1 MFFSGRSHVL
11 WSTYI
16 WVAVAIAFAGNTQAK
31 FLKADLKWPI
41 LRRAQ
46 DDLQSSLT
54 DLLILREPDND
65 PVFEKA
71 MRVVDNLATQSTCH
85 QAAAGHL
92 LVTCKT
98 IGANMGRQQGK
109 HELLER
115 AQSVY
120 AVRVAVCETGEG
132 RAAIPPACKPI
143 LEIPQRLDHE
153 IDVVNSKILASCLEA
168 LITEHY
174 YWTSYSN
181 NRQDAN
187 TLCQATTIESSRLEA
202 LQSYQKLAELL
213 PELRAALGST
223 QSQWLAFLKQQQEEI
238 AYVSKLERKSREERQ
253 AQHKH
258 ELNTFHDTMNMAKEG
273 MHNAF
278 TTLQRRIAST
288 QEDVTQTQETLGDVF
303 ADFVKLRELLH
314 TAIATTG
321 EQHAEAAAA
330 QLQEMSIVHELALAT
345 TRALETIQAGGIAQD
360 VNKLLHRLKG
370 GLDEISGIQSTQLAS
385 VKHHLQ
391 LSGELSMAQRA
402 NLALGEQMKHF
413 STSLAS
419 QLDAATTAAGRV
431 SGKLDRVNQ
440 ALTRVEAA
448 SAILS
453 SLFAVITIPSRIVE
467 HLHLRLL
474 GLFAMPALLLS
485 FWKPRTYSYILMTL
499 YVFLE
504 SLISLI
510 EEHYDKISIA
520 LQYLSKRCQA
530 IILTCAFNISGKK
543 LLVAG
548 LSMVVVLCCF
558 LLAHPL
564 KSQPRSTLPLKS
576 VEEVDT
582 LTITERFYLENRL
595 RNAKYLGLSRDRY
608 RRAATVC

>member
-98 IGANMGRQQGK
+98 IGANMGLQQGK

-223 QSQWLAFLKQQQEEI
+223 QSQWLGFLKQQQEEI

-258 ELNTFHDTMNMAKEG
+258 ELNTFHDTMHLAKEG

-288 QEDVTQTQETLGDVF
+288 QEGVTQTQETLGDVF

-330 QLQEMSIVHELALAT
+330 QLQEMSIAHELALAT
-345 TRALETIQAGGIAQD
+345 TKALETIQAGGIAQD
-360 VNKLLHRLKG
+360 VTKLLHRLKG

-391 LSGELSMAQRA
+391 LS
-402 NLALGEQMKHF
+402 
-413 STSLAS
+413 AS

-510 EEHYDKISIA
+510 EEHYNKISIA

-548 LSMVVVLCCF
+548 LSMVVVLCYF

-564 KSQPRSTLPLKS
+564 KSQPRSTLPLKF

-582 LTITERFYLENRL
+582 LTITERVYLENRL